1 MNAIEKRLN
10 IRSKQIVKTKNKKM
24 DMRPFDFSDFE
35 KLRLSHVWGVSTCD
49 RNSTCVLDK
58 SDGNRSGDDD
68 TVCGEMSGDAA
79 DRLRDRVW
87 DEEEEEEGG
96 GGERGE
102 RGSDRE
108 KEEAENDY
116 NFEKEEEETPIRQKI
131 VKEKDNPISISVP
144 GTISDS
150 FSRPVSPP
158 ISPSVTTSFSPPFSP
173 SFTTSIPNSDVR
185 VRTDGCN
192 MSVEKYN
199 AVMRYSIKCLYI

>member
-1 MNAIEKRLN
+1 MNAIEKRLK
-10 IRSKQIVKTKNKKM
+10 IRSKQNVKTKSKKM

-58 SDGNRSGDDD
+58 SDGNRNGDDD
-68 TVCGEMSGDAA
+68 TVCGKMSGDAA
-79 DRLRDRVW
+79 DRLRERVW
-87 DEEEEEEGG
+87 DEEEEEEEEEGG
-96 GGERGE
+96 GGGQGGERGS
-102 RGSDRE
+102 GRE

-150 FSRPVSPP
+150 FSRPVSLP

-199 AVMRYSIKCLYI
+199 AVMRY